1 MTLTEVQTLHGILTS
16 LAIDHN
22 NNPMDA
28 NDSGESSIKNPDIDR
43 FVEGKSQDTLNKGF
57 YFNPDVNR
65 ILLEGEFN

>member
-16 LAIDHN
+16 LAIDQN
-22 NNPMDA
+22 KPIET
-28 NDSGESSIKNPDIDR
+28 NDSGELSIRKPDIDS
-43 FVEGKSQDTLNKGF
+43 FVEGKSQDTKNKGF